1 MQRFKKVMAYFKSYL
16 LVMVFF
22 LPAIPLHAQEP
33 VRNMDYFVEEALNL
47 LATAAQ
53 RGKRVGVVALGS

>member
-1 MQRFKKVMAYFKSYL
+1 MAYFKSYL

-22 LPAIPLHAQEP
+22 LPAIRLHAQEP
-33 VRNMDYFVEEALNL
+33 LRNMDYFVEEALNL
-47 LATAAQ
+47 LATAAY